1 MFFQIEHYPKSLAHS
16 GPTFSIHT
24 PSRGTPLRGAKRKRT
39 MMESEDLDEYDTKA
53 SSSGDIEFIDA
64 CPQGKF
70 VKLRNKGTK
79 VSFQSNITKVKNA
92 FIHDL
97 FIQISLY
104 FWISNSLSV
113 IAGSFSS
120 RLHPEPKC
128 W

>member
-1 MFFQIEHYPKSLAHS
+1 VGQHS
-16 GPTFSIHT
+16 RYT

-79 VSFQSNITKVKNA
+79 VSFQSHIIKVKNA
-92 FIHDL
+92 VIH
-97 FIQISLY
+97 ISLY
-104 FWISNSLSV
+104 MDFIFFFCDCRKFL
-113 IAGSFSS
+113 
-120 RLHPEPKC
+120 
-128 W
+128 